1 MGSGFLTGLQA
12 SRGSQQGTAT
22 SNSFSVV
29 ACPSQA
35 SPPRPPFLPAGGQN
49 LSFSGASH
57 WGAASKLLLPERVHK
72 RGQGSLFQKECSSPL
87 LCLTDWNQ
95 VLKLGHVQ
103 NEDIAQ
109 GSGSEEETSGG
120 HPRSYVP
127 YSASVFFAIDHR
139 TDTFSWGLKVVSVS
153 FCY

>member
-57 WGAASKLLLPERVHK
+57 WGAASKLLLPERVHTIEG
-72 RGQGSLFQKECSSPL
+72 REVYFRRNVRPL
-87 LCLTDWNQ
+87 CCVLLTGI
-95 VLKLGHVQ
+95 K
-103 NEDIAQ
+103 
-109 GSGSEEETSGG
+109 
-120 HPRSYVP
+120 
-127 YSASVFFAIDHR
+127 F
-139 TDTFSWGLKVVSVS
+139 
-153 FCY
+153 